1 MLVYSAFNIDV
12 FGEIP
17 FDLHTLLD
25 VGCGSGQMGLA
36 LKQRNSNTHITG
48 VTYSADEKLVADQ
61 FLDSVLICDLNNSL
75 PNFVRKF
82 DCIVFSHILEH
93 TYNPSQVLYHFKQF
107 LSQGGKIIIALPNIL
122 YYKQRL
128 EFIKGNFIY
137 SKNGGLMDI
146 THFRFFDWQTAQQLV
161 LDAGLN
167 LNSIKATGNFP
178 LGFFRKL
185 FPQLATKIDNL
196 CLRRF
201 PGLFGFQFLL
211 VAS

>member
-12 FGEIP
+12 FREIP
-17 FDLHTLLD
+17 SNLNTLLD

-36 LKQRNSNTHITG
+36 LKQLNTQTFITG
-48 VTYSADEKLVADQ
+48 VTYSADEKLVAEQ
-61 FLDSVLICDLNNSL
+61 YLDSVLICDLNNIL
-75 PNFVRKF
+75 PKFDSTF
-82 DCIVFSHILEH
+82 DCILFSHILEH
-93 TYNPSQVLYHFKQF
+93 TYNPSKILFHFKQY
-107 LSQGGKIIIALPNIL
+107 LSPGGKIIIALPNIL

-128 EFIKGNFIY
+128 EFLKGNFIY
-137 SKNGGLMDI
+137 SKSGGLMDI

-178 LGFFRKL
+178 LGFFRKQ
-185 FPQLATKIDNL
+185 FPQLATKIDNFF
-196 CLRRF
+196 LRRF